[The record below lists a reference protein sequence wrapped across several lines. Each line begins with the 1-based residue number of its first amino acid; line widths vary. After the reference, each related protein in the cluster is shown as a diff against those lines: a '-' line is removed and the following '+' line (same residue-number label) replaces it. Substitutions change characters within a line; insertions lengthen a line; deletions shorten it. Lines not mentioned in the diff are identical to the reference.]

1 VQLDFDAICAEIDA
15 GQSSLLDLLT
25 PKQLE
30 IEQDP
35 AWLRIAYG
43 GRQWGKTTWSGAAH
57 ALAAIPGAT
66 SFAVAPTVTKARDLL
81 LPGVEWLNTNC
92 AAGIKLRQGDTITF
106 HMPSGAAIQCLGMS
120 NAREAEKIRGG
131 TPPFI
136 TIEECG
142 TYKPE
147 LLKFAIE
154 ACCTPAQMKWFKNGG
169 RGLALIGT
177 PGLTENDYWHQ
188 QCKGEWGASTHHATV
203 HDNPYIPY
211 PEEFLE
217 MILRNNAKH
226 GWTRT
231 TPRFRREYLGEFCS
245 ESDSMCYSW
254 DKVIL
259 PQHAAPDGG
268 QTFLGLDLGATRSPS
283 AWVVIRITRE
293 MQDKTWRWII
303 HVIHSES
310 GMTATVH
317 DVVAKTSE
325 LKKRF
330 GVTRMRGDSAGMG
343 AMTLDTMSQKFQG
356 VHVEHAPKAKQKLER
371 IWLMSSMLQ
380 TGAMRIYEGA
390 RSLGDQMLAVPWN
403 DDKDDHHP
411 SYPDHECDAAQYV
424 VELANQW
431 TKEQTPSGPEPG
443 SKEFRLREMARYK
456 QEAIMRGEREP
467 D

>member
-1 VQLDFDAICAEIDA
+1 MQLDFDAICAEIDA

-25 PKQLE
+25 PKQLA

-35 AWLRIAYG
+35 AFLRAVAG
-43 GRQWGKTTWSGAAH
+43 GRQWGKTTWSAAAH
-57 ALAAIPGAT
+57 LQAAIPGAV
-66 SFAVAPTVTKARDLL
+66 SLAIAPTVTKARDLL
-81 LPGVEWLNTNC
+81 LPGVAWLNEHC
-92 AAGIKLRQGDTITF
+92 SAGIAYHGGDF
-106 HMPSGAAIQCLGMS
+106 RFRMPNGGSVQCMGMGTV
-120 NAREAEKIRGG
+120 REAEKIRGF

-136 TIEECG
+136 SIEECG

-154 ACCTPAQMKWFKNGG
+154 SCATPAQIKWFKNGG
-169 RGLALIGT
+169 RGIAMIGT
-177 PGLTENDYWHQ
+177 PGLTENDYWHE
-188 QCKGEWGASTHHATV
+188 QCRGEYGASVHKATV
-203 HDNPYIPY
+203 HDNPHIPH
-211 PEEFLE
+211 PEEYLE

-226 GWTRT
+226 GWSRT

-245 ESDSMCYSW
+245 ESDSMCYTW
-254 DKVIL
+254 DKVVL

-293 MQDKTWRWII
+293 LQGKQWRWII

-317 DVVAKTSE
+317 DVVATTAR

-330 GVTRMRGDSAGMG
+330 GVTRMRGDSAGIG
-343 AMTLDTMSQKFQG
+343 AMTLDTMSEKFQG
-356 VHVEHAPKAKQKLER
+356 VHVEHAPKAKSKLER

-390 RSLGDQMLAVPWN
+390 ASLGNQMLAIPWN
-403 DDKDDHHP
+403 DDKDDHHE
-411 SYPDHECDAAQYV
+411 SYPDHECDAAHYV
-424 VELANQW
+424 IELANQW
-431 TKEQTPSGPEPG
+431 TKEQLPAGPEPG
-443 SKEFRLREMARYK
+443 TKEFRLREMAKYK